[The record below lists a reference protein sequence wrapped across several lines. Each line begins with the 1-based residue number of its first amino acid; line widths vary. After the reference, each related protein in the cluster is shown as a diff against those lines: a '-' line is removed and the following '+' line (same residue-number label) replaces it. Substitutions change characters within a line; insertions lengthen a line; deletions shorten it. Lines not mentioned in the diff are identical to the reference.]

1 MSHPPLASIIIPTWN
16 GKIYLEDC
24 LKSLLSQAYPHFE
37 VIIVDNASSDGT
49 PDWVAAH
56 FPTVTLIRNE
66 RNLGFAGGVNVGLVA
81 AQGEVLILFNQ
92 DAAAEPGWLE
102 AMVNGLT
109 ASPDIGIVGCKIYYW
124 GGKTIWHAGV
134 RLNDPRM
141 HVVHQGENETDQGQY
156 EQLADVDAV
165 TGAALGIK
173 RAILRTT
180 GLFDEDYF
188 VYFEDM
194 DFCWRVR
201 QAGYRVVYVPT
212 AVAQHHVS
220 SSLGFQSIKTYEQY
234 QRSRML
240 FLLKHCE
247 IAWLYNSFLPAEL
260 AWLNQGMRFS
270 EYRMIRQ
277 IYLETLAGLIQGGP
291 PYQFTQQR
299 FNEEQRQEIVDL
311 LSNLA
316 KAAVEALLAK
326 TEERPWL
333 FQGEET
339 GNWWQVVE
347 RPFVS
352 TVPFL
357 GPLIAGFRTAWNNMA
372 ARWYVRG
379 LLVQQLKINQRLV
392 LSVEMHNRL
401 IQDLNNEI
409 ISLRQEL
416 AQRLA
421 EPDVRN
427 CQTASET
434 SLQKGNQ

>member
-1 MSHPPLASIIIPTWN
+1 
-16 GKIYLEDC
+16 
-24 LKSLLSQAYPHFE
+24 
-37 VIIVDNASSDGT
+37 
-49 PDWVAAH
+49 
-56 FPTVTLIRNE
+56 
-66 RNLGFAGGVNVGLVA
+66 
-81 AQGEVLILFNQ
+81 
-92 DAAAEPGWLE
+92 
-102 AMVNGLT
+102 
-109 ASPDIGIVGCKIYYW
+109 
-124 GGKTIWHAGV
+124 
-134 RLNDPRM
+134 
-141 HVVHQGENETDQGQY
+141 
-156 EQLADVDAV
+156 
-165 TGAALGIK
+165 
-173 RAILRTT
+173 
-180 GLFDEDYF
+180 
-188 VYFEDM
+188 
-194 DFCWRVR
+194 
-201 QAGYRVVYVPT
+201 
-212 AVAQHHVS
+212 VS

-234 QRSRML
+234 QRSRLL

-291 PYQFTQQR
+291 PYQFTQQQ
-299 FNEEQRQEIVDL
+299 FNKEQRQEIVDL

-352 TVPFL
+352 TVPLL

-427 CQTASET
+427 CQIASET